1 MLRISPIIATA
12 FSLAVGLMATATSAQ
27 PIEPEADMI
36 LHAMADYVAKLRTFT
51 VNYET
56 ESEVVDMEGQK
67 LQYSAS
73 GSVAIE
79 RPSLSAPRGYPHYQ
93 EGPGAV

>member
-1 MLRISPIIATA
+1 
-12 FSLAVGLMATATSAQ
+12 
-27 PIEPEADMI
+27 
-36 LHAMADYVAKLRTFT
+36 MADYVAKLRTFT